1 MASSECLA
9 LATPISSTVCGL
21 VDKASVADVRKVSI
35 VCTSLVIERLREVN
49 NASKSC
55 CMWSSIVDLTG
66 DVDTLIQSTL
76 MFLFR
81 KRRNESKSHLSPA
94 LEINFF

>member
-1 MASSECLA
+1 M
-9 LATPISSTVCGL
+9 
-21 VDKASVADVRKVSI
+21 DKASVADVRKVSI

-76 MFLFR
+76 MFLSER
-81 KRRNESKSHLSPA
+81 EEMKASHTFKVQGLKLIVSRSPPFSPWET
-94 LEINFF
+94 LT

>member
-21 VDKASVADVRKVSI
+21 VDKASVADVRKLSF
-35 VCTSLVIERLREVN
+35 VCTSLVIERLREVT

-55 CMWSSIVDLTG
+55 CMWSLIVDLTG

-76 MFLFR
+76 MFLSEE
-81 KRRNESKSHLSPA
+81 KK
-94 LEINFF
+94 